1 MEDPLVTFEATS
13 IGEPMVQDSNN
24 YTYVAN
30 ASSTEVK
37 YWKRLVKMCSARI

>member
-30 ASSTEVK
+30 TSEI
-37 YWKRLVKMCSARI
+37 LEMFG